1 MGLTE
6 SIAVYAT
13 YLIDK
18 AGYMGVFV
26 LMTMESMVF
35 PVPSEGVMPFAGFL
49 IEQKTFT
56 FWQVILVSTLGSIA
70 GSLISYYVGYFGGM
84 PFVRRF
90 GKYALLDVSE
100 LEATERFFKKRGELT
115 IFICRFIPVVR
126 HLISIPAGTGKMNVV
141 RFSIFTIL
149 GAGLWNAFLAYV
161 GFALKSNWEEVM
173 QYSHIIDIVVVLFL
187 LAIVGLYVYR
197 HLKRKNRE
205 DVLKVSP
212 S

>member
-6 SIAVYAT
+6 FIAAYAT
-13 YLIDK
+13 HLIGK
-18 AGYMGVFV
+18 AGYLSVFI

-35 PVPSEGVMPFAGFL
+35 PVPSEAVMPFAGFL

-56 FWQVILVSTLGSIA
+56 FWQVIVVSTLGSIA

-90 GKYALLDVSE
+90 GKYALLDVRE
-100 LEATERFFKKRGELT
+100 LEATEKFFHRRGELT

-126 HLISIPAGTGKMNVV
+126 HLISIPAGTGKMNIV
-141 RFSIFTIL
+141 RFSIFTVI
-149 GAGLWNAFLAYV
+149 GAGLWNAFLAYI
-161 GFALKSNWEEVM
+161 GFVLKSNWDEVM
-173 QYSHIIDIVVVLFL
+173 KYSHIIDIVVVLFL

-197 HLKRKNRE
+197 HVKRRNRE
-205 DVLKVSP
+205 AALKVST

>member
-6 SIAVYAT
+6 FIAEYAT
-13 YLIDK
+13 YLIEK
-18 AGYMGVFV
+18 TGYTSVFI

-35 PVPSEGVMPFAGFL
+35 PVPSEAVMPFAGFL

-56 FWQVILVSTLGSIA
+56 FWQVILVSTLGSIV
-70 GSLISYYVGYFGGM
+70 GSLLSYYIGYYGGM

-100 LEATERFFKKRGELT
+100 LEAAEKFFKKRGELT

-141 RFSIFTIL
+141 KFSIFTII
-149 GAGLWNAFLAYV
+149 GAGIWNAILTYA
-161 GFALKSNWEEVM
+161 GFVLKSNWEEVM
-173 QYSHIIDIVVVLFL
+173 KYSHIIDIVVVLFL
-187 LAIVGLYVYR
+187 LAIAGFYVYR
-197 HLKRKNRE
+197 HLKKRGVNTAE
-205 DVLKVSP
+205 G
-212 S
+212 

>member
-6 SIAVYAT
+6 FIAEYAT
-13 YLIDK
+13 YLIEK
-18 AGYMGVFV
+18 TGYTSVFI

-35 PVPSEGVMPFAGFL
+35 PVPSEAVMPFAGFL

-56 FWQVILVSTLGSIA
+56 FWQVILVSTLGSIV
-70 GSLISYYVGYFGGM
+70 GSLLSYYIGYYGGM

-100 LEATERFFKKRGELT
+100 LEAAEKFFKKRGELT

-141 RFSIFTIL
+141 KFSIFTII
-149 GAGLWNAFLAYV
+149 GAGIWNAILTYA
-161 GFALKSNWEEVM
+161 GFVLKSNWEEVM
-173 QYSHIIDIVVVLFL
+173 KYSHIIDIVVVLFL
-187 LAIVGLYVYR
+187 LAIVGLYMHR
-197 HLKRKNRE
+197 HLKKGS
-205 DVLKVSP
+205 VKAM
-212 S
+212 